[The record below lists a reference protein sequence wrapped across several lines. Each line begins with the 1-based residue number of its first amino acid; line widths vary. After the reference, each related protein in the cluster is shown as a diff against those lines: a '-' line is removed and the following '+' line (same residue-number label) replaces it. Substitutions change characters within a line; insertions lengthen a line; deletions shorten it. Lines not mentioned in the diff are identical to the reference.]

1 MNKREGKTK
10 VRLDIFLVENE
21 LVPNRSKARGEI
33 MAGNVY
39 VDNIKQDKPGFAV
52 SCKSK
57 VEIRGKS
64 NPYVSRG
71 GLKLEKALQSFSL
84 SLTGKMVLDIGASTG
99 GFTDCALQHGAAG
112 VIALDV
118 GYGQLDW
125 SLRNHPRVVIMER
138 FNVRHLQKQQLPF
151 KPQVA
156 AVDVSFI
163 SLELVLPVLFSLEI
177 AQVIALVKPQFEASP
192 ERVGKRG
199 VVKDINTHKE
209 ILEKIVDI
217 SVKHNYIA
225 RDLTYSPIKGPQGNI
240 EYLVYLEKPSSG
252 ASDAASREAMFFL
265 FIENVVEEAH
275 RKLY

>member
-1 MNKREGKTK
+1 MNEREGKTK
-10 VRLDIFLVENE
+10 LRLDIFLVENE

-52 SCKSK
+52 SSKSK

-71 GLKLEKALQSFSL
+71 GLKLEKALQSFPL
-84 SLTGKMVLDIGASTG
+84 SLTGKTVLDIGASTG
-99 GFTDCALQHGAAG
+99 GFTDCALQHGAVG

-125 SLRNHPRVVIMER
+125 SLRNHPHVVIMER
-138 FNVRHLQKQQLPF
+138 FNVRYLKEQHLPF
-151 KPQVA
+151 KPQLA
-156 AVDVSFI
+156 TVDVSFI

-177 AQVIALVKPQFEASP
+177 EQIIVLVKPQFEASP
-192 ERVGKRG
+192 DRVGKRG
-199 VVKDINTHKE
+199 VVRDINIHKE
-209 ILEKIVDI
+209 ILEKVACI

-240 EYLVYLEKPSSG
+240 EYLIYLEKPPSG
-252 ASDAASREAMFFL
+252 ASEAAHQESKSFL
-265 FIENVVEEAH
+265 LIENVVQEAH